1 MKGGV
6 GSERAMRA
14 ERGKNVFPANF
25 RSGLGGGGES
35 YTYGAGAGWE
45 SGPEKDEEEAIK
57 SDELVAI
64 NPKLVLGTLRPKG
77 GA

>member
-1 MKGGV
+1 
-6 GSERAMRA
+6 
-14 ERGKNVFPANF
+14 
-25 RSGLGGGGES
+25 LGGGGES